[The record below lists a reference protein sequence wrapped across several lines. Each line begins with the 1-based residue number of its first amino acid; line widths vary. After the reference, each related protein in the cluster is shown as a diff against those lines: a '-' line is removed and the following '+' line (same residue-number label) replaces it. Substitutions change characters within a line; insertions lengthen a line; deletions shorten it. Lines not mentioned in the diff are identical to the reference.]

1 MTDNKKRNATKR
13 YQNSDYPSGSF
24 EAAISVDQ
32 GASSLRLVREP
43 SPDGRPAD
51 DLEEMVPAFMH
62 RDFFRT
68 EEDGVDPVPAP
79 SALRTPVASAAPPV
93 TPPVPG
99 YMEPPNTEEIEVEP
113 PAPRPPAPTA
123 VIPPS
128 APSPRTPISTLKTP
142 PVSNR
147 PVPPPLEPPVVP
159 TGEPIAP
166 LRSHEIPPAPEP
178 PRQAPRASAPEAA
191 PSGQPDPASVPTP
204 APASSSSSSATAY
217 SLPLLAALAMVLG
230 VFVWRESTRPVMV
243 TQQPLPVPQT
253 APSAEPSAAAPGFQ
267 PKYLSVGP
275 AVPPTAQPSGSPTP
289 GGAEGVAQVTT
300 EESDNPAGLFP
311 GDSEQTAAREPEGQ
325 DDEADERAEMLNRVA
340 ASAPASSSEQAPVR
354 VKNSGSNNPGALFP
368 TDAPPERPAPKP
380 ATQPKPASK
389 AAAVKAPD
397 KAVNRPSAADLFP
410 IDEEIP
416 VRRPSVPE
424 PVVSQPAEQPPIPAI
439 SSEPVL
445 PPKPGEPYQIDE
457 PNL

>member
-1 MTDNKKRNATKR
+1 MTDNRKRNATKR

-32 GASSLRLVREP
+32 GAPGLRLVREP

-79 SALRTPVASAAPPV
+79 ATPRTPVTSAAPPASD
-93 TPPVPG
+93 
-99 YMEPPNTEEIEVEP
+99 YMEPPNTEEVEGEP
-113 PAPRPPAPTA
+113 PAAPRPSVPTA

-128 APSPRTPISTLKTP
+128 APAPRAPISTLKTP

-147 PVPPPLEPPVVP
+147 PVPQPLEPPVASAE
-159 TGEPIAP
+159 EPLAP
-166 LRSHEIPPAPEP
+166 LRSHEIPPPPQP
-178 PRQAPRASAPEAA
+178 PRQTSRVTAPETV
-191 PSGQPDPASVPTP
+191 PSGQPAP
-204 APASSSSSSATAY
+204 APTASNSSSATAY

-275 AVPPTAQPSGSPTP
+275 AVPSTAQPSGSPTP
-289 GGAEGVAQVTT
+289 GSTEEVAQTDSG
-300 EESDNPAGLFP
+300 EPDNPAGLFP
-311 GDSEQTAAREPEGQ
+311 GESEQTASQNAE
-325 DDEADERAEMLNRVA
+325 EADERAEMLSRVA
-340 ASAPASSSEQAPVR
+340 ASSASSHSEQAPVR
-354 VKNSGSNNPGALFP
+354 VKNSSGSNNPEALFP
-368 TDAPPERPAPKP
+368 TDTSPEQPAPKP
-380 ATQPKPASK
+380 AAQPKPAPK
-389 AAAVKAPD
+389 TAAVKAPD
-397 KAVNRPSAADLFP
+397 KTVNRPSAADLFP
-410 IDEEIP
+410 IDEEVP
-416 VRRPSVPE
+416 VRRPSAPN
-424 PVVSQPAEQPPIPAI
+424 PAVSQPAEQPPIPAI

-445 PPKPGEPYQIDE
+445 PKPGEPYQIDE